1 LADNISKEI
10 RAVIDAMEDKKGL
23 DITVLDLSSVSDITD
38 HFIIC
43 SGTNRSQIQAL
54 SDGVEEA
61 LAKKGLHH
69 KGIEG
74 YDTANW
80 ILLDYG
86 DFVVHVFDKD
96 SRSMY
101 DLERVW
107 GDAGK
112 VEI

>member
-1 LADNISKEI
+1 
-10 RAVIDAMEDKKGL
+10 MEDKKGL

>member
-1 LADNISKEI
+1 MADNISTEI
-10 RAVIDAMEDKKGL
+10 RAVIDAMEDKKGF

>member
-1 LADNISKEI
+1 MAENITKEI
-10 RAVIDAMEDKKGL
+10 KAVIDAMEDKKGM

-54 SDGVEEA
+54 SDGVEEV
-61 LAKKGLHH
+61 LAKKGLLH

-86 DFVVHVFDKD
+86 DFVVHIFDKD

>member
-1 LADNISKEI
+1 LTDNISKEI

>member
-1 LADNISKEI
+1 MADNISKEI

>member
-1 LADNISKEI
+1 MSDNISKEI

-112 VEI
+112 LEI

>member
-1 LADNISKEI
+1 
-10 RAVIDAMEDKKGL
+10 MEDKKGL

-112 VEI
+112 LEI

>member
-1 LADNISKEI
+1 MAENITKEI
-10 RAVIDAMEDKKGL
+10 KAVIDAMEDKKGM

-61 LAKKGLHH
+61 RAKKGLHH

-80 ILLDYG
+80 ILIDYG
-86 DFVVHVFDKD
+86 EFVVHIFDKD
-96 SRSMY
+96 SRDMY
-101 DLERVW
+101 DLERIW
-107 GDAGK
+107 SDAGK